1 MDVKKMLLS
10 LVLVSI
16 LGIAVVASGCIG
28 GEQTSTPTT
37 VTQKET
43 VTETKVGEQITL
55 KVIGPWSGAEL
66 ESFME
71 VIKAFEA
78 QHPNIKVEYK
88 TYRAED
94 LSTILPLQF
103 ESGDAPADVIAMWG
117 WFIAEMGQKGHLM
130 EFNGV
135 INPDEY
141 VSGILDTVTVDGKI
155 YGVPQDTEARPFY
168 ARKDKLLAMGY
179 TEEEIADMMEKFA
192 TGEYTLY
199 DAVKISQEAIKAGV
213 VKWGIW
219 HRPKPGVDYF
229 QIFNSF
235 GVQYYDPDQG
245 KLVFDKAG
253 YLKAFQ
259 FFYDICNTYKVTP
272 KNLIGTP
279 WNTIHRSFAGP
290 EGDVLFYLGGT
301 WNVAEWMNMFGYT
314 KEDIKAKFTYTL
326 VPSAEK
332 GKPGNTISHPVAYM
346 VTSKSKYP
354 ELATLLILLAS
365 DARLN
370 AIHAVNSGHL
380 AIRYAEL
387 SLPMYAEDDFLTD
400 TAKKLLPYATF
411 APNNDRFNEYNK
423 IIFDAMTGLESGKMT
438 PKFAVEWVVQRLRAQ
453 LKDEVIIK

>member
-1 MDVKKMLLS
+1 MKRSFWL
-10 LVLVSI
+10 LVLLLMLGTSLLAVQTIKLVAWTVGPDDPSI
-16 LGIAVVASGCIG
+16 NRKLNLDRAAEMLNAMLEASGSDIRIELVSSFDSTDWSSYKQRALIAFQSPDQQLDIITSGHDDIG
-28 GEQTSTPTT
+28 M
-37 VTQKET
+37 
-43 VTETKVGEQITL
+43 
-55 KVIGPWSGAEL
+55 WA
-66 ESFME
+66 
-71 VIKAFEA
+71 KAGY
-78 QHPNIKVEYK
+78 V
-88 TYRAED
+88 R
-94 LSTILPLQF
+94 PL
-103 ESGDAPADVIAMWG
+103 
-117 WFIAEMGQKGHLM
+117 
-130 EFNGV
+130 
-135 INPDEY
+135 DEY
-141 VSGILDTVTVDGKI
+141 IKKFWNLGFYDIIPSLWEAMKFKGKI